1 MWNPESE
8 RRGWKQRKVLCIQLL
23 KSCSTPWWQTNKQ
36 NPCLFFSA
44 QWLQQT
50 HSASFRLARQL
61 ALLTKTNSRDVFFF
75 FYISFLILRLFH
87 TLTYFLTISQGIFV
101 FPLLLFQA
109 CETAKTE
116 EWGGGKI
123 MKVYCTHRTTLFFQ
137 SHPLK
142 CMCRKETQ
150 ETDVTT
156 ATLICL
162 RAPTRERCLWCYL
175 GVIQTRYFQNRYLPP
190 LLFFSFS
197 ISAVSKK

>member
-1 MWNPESE
+1 MWHPESE
-8 RRGWKQRKVLCIQLL
+8 RRGWKQRKVLRIQLL

-87 TLTYFLTISQGIFV
+87 TLTYFLTIGQGIFV

-116 EWGGGKI
+116 EWGGGKSWRCTAHTEQLCSF
-123 MKVYCTHRTTLFFQ
+123 KVTHLNA
-137 SHPLK
+137 
-142 CMCRKETQ
+142 CAERKLRKLMLPQQLWSASELPPGKGAS
-150 ETDVTT
+150 DVT
-156 ATLICL
+156 
-162 RAPTRERCLWCYL
+162 
-175 GVIQTRYFQNRYLPP
+175 
-190 LLFFSFS
+190 
-197 ISAVSKK
+197 